1 MVLSSRASIPP
12 MRHGKRRAAS
22 QATQTAGEMQREGE
36 TVAGAE
42 IQSGVPR
49 GHEAQQ
55 KLSTESSHPCP
66 FVGGG
71 KAELALVQPSSRA
84 IPELI
89 AGSEGPSAHPLFAQ
103 PVPSPWTG
111 WKMWKSG
118 VVLGHPAFGCVLK
131 KPLQICCCFFGTYPR
146 SDHSSGTS
154 GTEDLWVRLVQ
165 DHSGSGCT
173 SCCLC
178 SPGDQSEMPGP
189 RRRL

>member
-1 MVLSSRASIPP
+1 MSSVDLPREVLLGVLGLEGTQMVLSSRASIPP

-42 IQSGVPR
+42 IQSGVLR

-71 KAELALVQPSSRA
+71 KAELALVRPSSRA

-89 AGSEGPSAHPLFAQ
+89 AGSEGPLAHPLFAQ
-103 PVPSPWTG
+103 PIPSPWTG
-111 WKMWKSG
+111 WKMWKSL
-118 VVLGHPAFGCVLK
+118 VLSLDT
-131 KPLQICCCFFGTYPR
+131 L
-146 SDHSSGTS
+146 
-154 GTEDLWVRLVQ
+154 RLDV
-165 DHSGSGCT
+165 S
-173 SCCLC
+173 
-178 SPGDQSEMPGP
+178 
-189 RRRL
+189 